1 MPTVPAVVVSESS
14 VPPAE
19 AGIEASV
26 GEVAVSAAWLSSPE
40 CTGLEDSV
48 SRRASAGCWVC

>member
-1 MPTVPAVVVSESS
+1 MVASESS

-26 GEVAVSAAWLSSPE
+26 GEVAVSAVWLSSPE
-40 CTGLEDSV
+40 CTGLEDSI
-48 SRRASAGCWVC
+48 SRRASAGRWVC